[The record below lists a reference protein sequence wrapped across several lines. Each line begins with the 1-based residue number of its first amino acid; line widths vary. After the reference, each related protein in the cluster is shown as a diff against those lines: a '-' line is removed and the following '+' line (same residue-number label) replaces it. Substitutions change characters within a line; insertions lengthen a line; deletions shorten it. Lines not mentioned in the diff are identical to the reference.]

1 MSIINEALK
10 KASKEVSGAEQWKLD
25 LRVKQ
30 ESAQKRQEPSI
41 SPRTSGISWKTVF
54 IALFLC
60 LCAVVIAATWYDW
73 KQMERQKASV
83 IPEKIVEAVKT
94 PQILPKVSSKKHARP
109 KKKIKIPDL
118 KLSGIMMEYPPSALV
133 NGQFVG
139 VGDELEGAVVLEI
152 HKDHVVFEFHGQKFK
167 RSIY

>member
-10 KASKEVSGAEQWKLD
+10 KASKEVKGAEQWKLD
-25 LRVKQ
+25 VIEKRDTAHKQ
-30 ESAQKRQEPSI
+30 QMTEPAK
-41 SPRTSGISWKTVF
+41 TSGVSWKTVF
-54 IALFLC
+54 IALSLC
-60 LCAVVIAATWYDW
+60 LCAVVIGATWYDW
-73 KQMERQKASV
+73 NQMQREKALV
-83 IPEKIVEAVKT
+83 IPAGIVAEPVHTKT
-94 PQILPKVSSKKHARP
+94 AEVLSKKHVLP

-152 HKDHVVFEFHGQKFK
+152 HKDYVMFEFRGQKIK